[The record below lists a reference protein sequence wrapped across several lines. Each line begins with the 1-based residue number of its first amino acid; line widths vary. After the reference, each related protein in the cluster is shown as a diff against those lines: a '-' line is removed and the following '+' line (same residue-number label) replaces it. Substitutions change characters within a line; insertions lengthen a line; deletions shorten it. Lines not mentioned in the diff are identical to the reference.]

1 MNYVIIF
8 DDYTGL
14 QHSKSSNSNDL
25 HQDLINL
32 FKDEY
37 NVIEV
42 YEDDDGVYSTV
53 GNYPIIPN
61 VVECEFQ

>member
-14 QHSKSSNSNDL
+14 RHSKSSNSNDL

>member
-1 MNYVIIF
+1 MNYMIVF
-8 DDYTGL
+8 EDYSGF
-14 QHSKSSNSNDL
+14 QHSKSSNSIDL

-32 FKDEY
+32 FNNEY

-53 GNYPIIPN
+53 GNHPTIPN
-61 VVECEFQ
+61 VMECEIK

>member
-14 QHSKSSNSNDL
+14 QHSKSSNSSDL

-32 FKDEY
+32 FNDEY

-42 YEDDDGVYSTV
+42 YGDDDDVYSNV

-61 VVECEFQ
+61 VMECEFQ

>member
-1 MNYVIIF
+1 MKCTIIF

-14 QHSKSSNSNDL
+14 RHSKSSNSNDL

-42 YEDDDGVYSTV
+42 YGDDDDVYSNV

-61 VVECEFQ
+61 VMECEFQ